1 MRHYS
6 AAFKDRSYELKRLVR
21 AGKAALKE
29 RREEEEHGV
38 EAAKEGRANE
48 ASTAADKAAADV
60 QQMETRMCDA
70 DLKCRRAFA
79 NAAAYT
85 PVQLA
90 NLEEQS
96 ADALRKWDE
105 WRQAHKRDVVEPGA
119 ESRGGLLGTALPQA
133 LSWLVGFGS
142 GGGAAAAAEPQH
154 PAEVAHA
161 TRQALQKRAKKLKGE
176 LEGARKQRRME
187 VERRVAALD
196 SAHRAREELEVS
208 GPKRVAEAEAKARKA
223 GDVLAAAEVRRCRLT
238 LSNPR

>member
-1 MRHYS
+1 V
-6 AAFKDRSYELKRLVR
+6 AFKERRKELKRLVKL
-21 AGKAALKE
+21 GKAAEKE
-29 RREEEEHGV
+29 TRAEEEHEV
-38 EAAKEGRANE
+38 EAAKVSRAKE
-48 ASTAADKAAADV
+48 ASTTADKAAADV

-119 ESRGGLLGTALPQA
+119 ESRGGLLGSALPQA
-133 LSWLVGFGS
+133 LSWLVGGFGG

-176 LEGARKQRRME
+176 LEGVRKQRRIE
-187 VERRVAALD
+187 VERREAAVEQ
-196 SAHRAREELEVS
+196 ARRAREELEVS
-208 GPKRVAEAEAKARKA
+208 GRGLHPSSFQ
-223 GDVLAAAEVRRCRLT
+223 LN
-238 LSNPR
+238 LSRI